1 MSLFKFHQKILN
13 FNYFYF
19 IFTGFNKWIS
29 IMSIFLN
36 CLFQYFKAQN
46 YVFKSIL
53 PFQLKYFL
61 CFPAKIEF
69 KSLNL
74 LEFLADFWFEVTF
87 LENLYLL
94 KWDHLS
100 NLLFSYLFFVSLN
113 HYPLLFISES
123 ILIRLFETAFLH
135 ETVFVSIQSLF
146 QTTFKLY

>member
-1 MSLFKFHQKILN
+1 MSLFKFHQKILS

-53 PFQLKYFL
+53 PFHLKYFL
-61 CFPAKIEF
+61 CFPAKIES

-74 LEFLADFWFEVTF
+74 LEFFTDFWFEVTF

-146 QTTFKLY
+146 QMTFKLY